1 MGSGLISIA
10 LTGINAAQAGLLTTS
25 NNISNLSTEGYT
37 RQRTIQASNLTVM
50 TGAGGIG
57 QGVHVVTVQRMFSQ
71 VLTSQV
77 LNAQT
82 NVSALDTY
90 YAQVTQIDNMLADKE
105 TGLTPLMQK
114 FFDAA
119 QSVAAN
125 PSSISARQS
134 MVSAAETM
142 TAGYRSI
149 YERLTEINDGVNSQ
163 IKNTVGQINTYTEQ
177 IADLNDKIISSAA
190 LGGQPANDL
199 YDKRDKLVADLNEL
213 VKVTVTSNDNGSYNV
228 FVGSGQQLVVGS
240 QVMKMSAEPASTDL
254 SRNVVGLV
262 GATGNVQELPE
273 SLINGGKLG
282 GLLSFRNE
290 ALDTSFNQLGLMA
303 TAFTQTFNAQH
314 ALGQDLLGNVN
325 GSANFVGQ
333 LFSVGAPVVIPNKN
347 NPTGSPTVSITLDP
361 VATNLTNGT
370 NFSSN
375 LTASDYQLSYQSGT
389 LTLTRLSDNTSW
401 TGTDLTT
408 INGQLATKSP
418 PEGFQLSVPPLP
430 VPVFN
435 EGDSYLIQPTRD
447 AARSFAL
454 NEKIAVDPRLIAAGL
469 PVALGTAGSG
479 NTGTGRVSS
488 VSYASAYTVGNTGLT
503 LTYNSGTNELSGF
516 PATGSVAV
524 NVGGTTTTYAMPA
537 AVPYTAG
544 ATITINGGGWSGVS
558 LVLSGTPANGDTFSL
573 AKGSGPEDGRNIVKL
588 GNLQTQDTMLG
599 GKATYQDNYA
609 SFVNDVGNKTAS
621 AEISSVAQTSL
632 LNQAVAAREAVSGVN
647 SDEEAAKLI
656 EYQQAYQASAKV
668 LQVASTLF
676 DTLLSIGR

>member
-10 LTGINAAQAGLLTTS
+10 MTGINAAQAGLLTTS

-37 RQRTIQASNLTVM
+37 RQRTIQASNPTVM

-71 VLTSQV
+71 ALTTQV

-105 TGLTPLMQK
+105 AGLTPLMQK

-134 MVSAAETM
+134 MVSAADTM
-142 TAGYRSI
+142 TTGYRSI
-149 YERLTEINDGVNSQ
+149 YERLTEVNDGVNSQ

-240 QVMKMSAEPASTDL
+240 QVTKMSAEPASADI
-254 SRNVVGLV
+254 SRTVVGLV

-303 TAFTQTFNAQH
+303 TAFTQTFNVQH

-325 GSANFVGQ
+325 GSANFVSQ
-333 LFSVGAPVVIPNKN
+333 FFSVGAPEVIPNTN
-347 NPTGSPTVSITLDP
+347 NATGSPTVSITLD
-361 VATNLTNGT
+361 AASNNGT
-370 NFSSN
+370 NYYSN
-375 LTASDYQLSYQSGT
+375 LKASDYQLSYQSGT
-389 LTLTRLSDNTSW
+389 LTLTRLSDNTAWS
-401 TGTDLTT
+401 GASVAA
-408 INGQLATKSP
+408 INTQLATDP
-418 PEGFQLSVPPLP
+418 QGFTLSATAGG
-430 VPVFN
+430 FAN
-435 EGDSYLIQPTRD
+435 GDSYLIQPTRD
-447 AARSFAL
+447 AARSFSL
-454 NEKIAVDPRLIAAGL
+454 NEKVAADPRLIAAGQSKAL
-469 PVALGTAGSG
+469 PSYGSSNSG
-479 NTGTGRVSS
+479 TGTIAS
-488 VSYASAYTVGNTGLT
+488 VSYAAGYTTSTTTPIT
-503 LTYNSGTNELSGF
+503 LTYNSAAPGSISGF
-516 PATGSVAV
+516 PGTASVVVTVGS
-524 NVGGTTTTYAMPA
+524 TPTTYPSPVTS
-537 AVPYTAG
+537 VPYTPG
-544 ATITINGGGWSGVS
+544 AQITINDATAGAWSGVS
-558 LVLSGTPANGDTFSL
+558 FVLAGAPKNGDTFSL
-573 AKGSGPEDGRNIVKL
+573 TNNRATGVEDGSNIVKL

-621 AEISSVAQTSL
+621 AEISSTAQTSL

-656 EYQQAYQASAKV
+656 QYQQAYQASAKV

>member
-10 LTGINAAQAGLLTTS
+10 MTGINAAQAGLLTTS

-37 RQRTIQASNLTVM
+37 RQRTIQASNPTVM

-71 VLTSQV
+71 ALTTQV

-90 YAQVTQIDNMLADKE
+90 YAQVSQIDNMLADKE
-105 TGLTPLMQK
+105 AGLTPLMQK

-134 MVSAAETM
+134 MVSAADTM
-142 TAGYRSI
+142 TTGFRSI

-163 IKNTVGQINTYTEQ
+163 IRSTVGQINTYTEQ
-177 IADLNDKIISSAA
+177 IADLNERIISAAA

-240 QVMKMSAEPASTDL
+240 QVTKMSAEPASADI
-254 SRNVVGLV
+254 SRTVVGLL
-262 GATGNVQELPE
+262 GPTGNVQELPE

-282 GLLSFRNE
+282 GLLSFRRE

-303 TAFTQTFNAQH
+303 TAFSQTFNAQH
-314 ALGQDLLGNVN
+314 AQGQDLLGNVN
-325 GSANFVGQ
+325 GNANFVSQ
-333 LFSVGAPVVIPNKN
+333 FFSVGAPEVIASTN
-347 NPTGSPTVSITLDP
+347 NATGSPTVSVTLDP
-361 VATNLTNGT
+361 VSNNGT
-370 NFSSN
+370 NYYSN
-375 LTASDYQLSYQSGT
+375 LTASDYQLSFQSGT
-389 LTLTRLSDNTSW
+389 LTLTRLSDNASW
-401 TGTDLTT
+401 SGANVAA
-408 INGQLATKSP
+408 INTQLAADP
-418 PEGFQLSVPPLP
+418 QGFSLNPAAGFS
-430 VPVFN
+430 N
-435 EGDSYLIQPTRD
+435 GDSYLIQPTRD
-447 AARSFAL
+447 AARAFTL
-454 NEKIAVDPRLIAAGL
+454 NEKVAADPRLIAAGL
-469 PVALGTAGSG
+469 PVALGTAGSS

-488 VSYASAYTVGNTGLT
+488 VSYASPYTVGSTGLT

-516 PATGSVAV
+516 PATGTVAV

-537 AVPYTAG
+537 PVPYTAG
-544 ATITINGGGWSGVS
+544 ATITINGGGWAGVS
-558 LVLSGTPANGDTFSL
+558 LVLSGAPANGDTFSL
-573 AKGSGPEDGRNIVKL
+573 ARGNGPEDGRNIVKL

>member
-10 LTGINAAQAGLLTTS
+10 MTGINAAQAGLLTTS

-37 RQRTIQASNLTVM
+37 RQRTIQASNPTVM

-71 VLTSQV
+71 ALTTQV

-90 YAQVTQIDNMLADKE
+90 YAQVSQIDNMLADKE
-105 TGLTPLMQK
+105 AGLTPLMQQ

-134 MVSAAETM
+134 MVSAADTM
-142 TAGYRSI
+142 TTGFRSI

-163 IKNTVGQINTYTEQ
+163 IRSTVGQINTYTEQ
-177 IADLNDKIISSAA
+177 IADLNERIISAAA

-240 QVMKMSAEPASTDL
+240 QVTKMSAEPASADI
-254 SRNVVGLV
+254 SRTVVGLL
-262 GATGNVQELPE
+262 GPTGNVQELPE

-282 GLLSFRNE
+282 GLLSFRRE

-303 TAFTQTFNAQH
+303 TAFSQTFNAQH
-314 ALGQDLLGNVN
+314 AQGQDLLGNVN
-325 GSANFVGQ
+325 GNANFVSQ
-333 LFSVGAPVVIPNKN
+333 FFSVGAPEVIASTN
-347 NPTGSPTVSITLDP
+347 NATGSPTVSVTLDP
-361 VATNLTNGT
+361 VSNNGT
-370 NFSSN
+370 NYYSN
-375 LTASDYQLSYQSGT
+375 LTASDYQLSFQSGT
-389 LTLTRLSDNTSW
+389 LTLTRLSDNASW
-401 TGTDLTT
+401 SGANVAA
-408 INGQLATKSP
+408 INTQLAADP
-418 PEGFQLSVPPLP
+418 QGFSLNPAAGFS
-430 VPVFN
+430 N
-435 EGDSYLIQPTRD
+435 GDSYLIQPTRD
-447 AARSFAL
+447 AARAFTL
-454 NEKIAVDPRLIAAGL
+454 NEKVAADPRLIAAGL
-469 PVALGTAGSG
+469 PVALGTAGSS

-488 VSYASAYTVGNTGLT
+488 VSYASPYTVGSTGLT

-516 PATGSVAV
+516 PATGTVAV

-537 AVPYTAG
+537 PVPYTAG

-558 LVLSGTPANGDTFSL
+558 LVLSGAPANGDTFSL
-573 AKGSGPEDGRNIVKL
+573 ARGNGPEDGRNIVKL

>member
-10 LTGINAAQAGLLTTS
+10 MTGINAAQAGLLTTS

-37 RQRTIQASNLTVM
+37 RQRTIQASNPTVM

-71 VLTSQV
+71 ALTTQV

-105 TGLTPLMQK
+105 AGLTPLMQK

-134 MVSAAETM
+134 MVSAADTM
-142 TAGYRSI
+142 TTGYRSI
-149 YERLTEINDGVNSQ
+149 YERLTEVNDGVNSQ

-240 QVMKMSAEPASTDL
+240 QVTKMSAEPASADI
-254 SRNVVGLV
+254 SRTVVGLV

-303 TAFTQTFNAQH
+303 TAFTQTFNVQH

-325 GSANFVGQ
+325 GSANFVSQ
-333 LFSVGAPVVIPNKN
+333 FFSVGAPEVIPNTN
-347 NPTGSPTVSITLDP
+347 NATGSPTVSITLD
-361 VATNLTNGT
+361 AASNNGT
-370 NFSSN
+370 NYYSN
-375 LTASDYQLSYQSGT
+375 LKASDYQLSYQSGT
-389 LTLTRLSDNTSW
+389 LTLTRLSDNTAWS
-401 TGTDLTT
+401 GASVAA
-408 INGQLATKSP
+408 INTQLATDP
-418 PEGFQLSVPPLP
+418 QGFTLSATAGG
-430 VPVFN
+430 FAN
-435 EGDSYLIQPTRD
+435 GDSYLIQPTRD
-447 AARSFAL
+447 AARSFSL
-454 NEKIAVDPRLIAAGL
+454 NEKVAADPRLIAAGL
-469 PVALGTAGSG
+469 PVALGAAGSS

-488 VSYASAYTVGNTGLT
+488 VSYASAYTVGSTGLT

-516 PATGSVAV
+516 PASGSVAV

-537 AVPYTAG
+537 TVPYNAG

-621 AEISSVAQTSL
+621 AEISSTAQTSL

-656 EYQQAYQASAKV
+656 QYQQAYQASAKV